1 MSPRKG
7 TSPMPKS
14 STILNSIFALISFGR
29 PPSTCWQVLRTI
41 IAMNASITSPILE
54 GNTSAHGM
62 IYGMVYT
69 YPGMIPMTED
79 QPNLIPQQLNKLM
92 SRRYARRLT
101 LVKTFASCSEMPAGR
116 ALRRFF
122 PFLLDGRPSKRVAG
136 TVSKYGS

>member
-7 TSPMPKS
+7 ISPTPKS
-14 STILNSIFALISFGR
+14 STILNIIFALTSLGR
-29 PPSTCWQVLRTI
+29 PPSTCWHVLKTI
-41 IAMNASITSPILE
+41 IAMNASITSPILGGE
-54 GNTSAHGM
+54 TVSTSYDKCKVA
-62 IYGMVYT
+62 T

-79 QPNLIPQQLNKLM
+79 QPNLIPQQLNRLI

-101 LVKTFASCSEMPAGR
+101 LVRILASCSEMPAGN
-116 ALRRFF
+116 ALRLFF